1 MNTYLTAQ
9 FLQNLVRKNKNK
21 GFTLIE
27 LLVVVILVGILAAI
41 AMPTLLGQVVKGR
54 HAEARAM
61 LGAINRAQMA
71 YRYEKAIFA
80 KIQDLPIAVPTPG
93 LYYKFDNEGNPDTF
107 HGAQKAEALPAY
119 GNDINNH
126 ASAAGQT
133 ASGGYTA
140 VVCEDEEPTEDD
152 VTTTQTSSGVV
163 DCVNGINL
171 K

>member
-1 MNTYLTAQ
+1 MNTHLTAQ
-9 FLQNLVRKNKNK
+9 FLQNLIRKKENK

-41 AMPTLLGQVVKGR
+41 AMPSLLGQVVKGR

-61 LGAINRAQMA
+61 LGALNRAQMA
-71 YRYEKAIFA
+71 YRYEKAIFG
-80 KIQDLPIAVPTPG
+80 KIQDLPIAIPTPG
-93 LYYKFDNEGNPDTF
+93 LYYSFADDGTPDTF
-107 HGAQKAEALPAY
+107 YGAQKAEALPAY
-119 GNDINNH
+119 DNDINNY

-140 VVCEDEEPTEDD
+140 VVCEDEDPIQNN
-152 VTTTQTSSGVV
+152 VTTTHTAGVV
-163 DCVNGINL
+163 SCVDGITI

>member
-1 MNTYLTAQ
+1 MNTHFTAQ
-9 FLQNLVRKNKNK
+9 FLQNLIRKKENK

-41 AMPTLLGQVVKGR
+41 AMPTLLGQVIKGR

-61 LGAINRAQMA
+61 LGALNRAQMA

-80 KIQDLPIAVPTPG
+80 KIQDLPVIVPTPG
-93 LYYKFDNEGNPDTF
+93 LYYSFADEGTPDTF
-107 HGAQKAEALPAY
+107 HGAQKAVALPAY

-140 VVCEDEEPTEDD
+140 VVCEDEEATQDD
-152 VTTTQTSSGVV
+152 VTTTHTAGVV
-163 DCVNGINL
+163 DCVNGITL